1 MFDLSSLNKAQR
13 EAVETLDGP
22 LLIVAGPGTGK
33 TTVLTYRIAH
43 ILSATDTKP
52 NAILAMTFTEA
63 GVYAMRKKL
72 YELIGPTAYNVEIT
86 TIHGFCNTVIQ
97 EFGEYFTQIQGFSAL
112 NDIERIKFT
121 QQILEKTEYLHL
133 APVNAKDLYIPDL
146 LSVISTMK
154 REYITPERLKK
165 AIDVEREQL
174 NGMEK
179 YVTRGPDKGKKV
191 RQEYA
196 DQEKKIAKYEEVL
209 VFYDH
214 YQAVL
219 TEKKRYDYEDMI
231 LFVLDV
237 LNKNAELRATL
248 QEKYQYLMIDEYQDT
263 NDAQNTLLFALAE
276 YWGEEANIFAV
287 GDDDQAIYRFQG
299 ASVKNIVDY
308 LGKYPAAKVITL
320 TDNYRSQQR
329 VLDASREFIRNNS
342 QSLEKTLGTINKTLL
357 SHASHKV
364 KKVRLA
370 RFHRGE
376 AENLFIADKIQQ
388 SVRGKKEKKYENI
401 AILVRNN
408 ADMDPIVD
416 MLQRKKIPYVRKA
429 GDNALDDMYVKQLL
443 DVVRLVTLIGTDEVN
458 DLLLVKILH
467 FSYLAIPK
475 LDLLKIGRAY
485 PENRVKTFW
494 EYIAGN
500 TKGVDLSTLGVSSE
514 GKDKLLEF
522 FDKVVTWYS
531 QSYREPLVKMLE
543 VLMHETGLLN
553 FVLGD
558 KNKAKHL
565 NALNS
570 FFAEVKALNV
580 SEPDMT
586 LAEFLVSIDLMNQF
600 KLPIKEKDLGVQEKG
615 VQIMTAHSSKGL
627 EFDTV
632 FIPQLYSTK
641 WDHRKVRSNLS
652 LPTSLTSITG
662 DLDTLEED
670 RRLLYVA
677 MTRARKKVYLSYSDV
692 YASSFGKDK
701 EVHRSQFIDE
711 IPKQHIFKLK
721 VSKYTKLVQDHVADL
736 LAARPF
742 NTVYINSVD
751 ERDVIRSIV
760 SRFDLHPTG
769 LNNYLECPM
778 QFLLG
783 NLLRIPAAMS
793 PALVYGNAYHDALE
807 KLYRSVKLNLVRLSE
822 SEFIDVFAKKLHTYP
837 LRTSQKEKL
846 LEKGKKNLALYY
858 HEFGE
863 KIIAPVKTEHKLT
876 GVISGARIKGRVDRI
891 DYLDTER
898 KFLKVIDYKTG
909 KAIGASAF
917 DGLHPADKFDAYN
930 YEKAKA
936 QRYYNQL
943 LFYKVVADLD
953 WWITSNGAEVVE
965 GALFFVDPERE
976 QFIERAVSYDRSD
989 VEDMKELIITTWNK
1003 IQNMEFPRVH
1013 GPEDKC
1019 EFCKVGRLEE

>member
-1 MFDLSSLNKAQR
+1 MVDISLLNKSQR
-13 EAVETLDGP
+13 EAVEALDGP

-63 GVYAMRKKL
+63 GVFAMRRKL
-72 YELIGPTAYNVEIT
+72 YDLIGSTAYNVEIT
-86 TIHGFCNTVIQ
+86 TIHGFCNMVIQ
-97 EFGEYFTQIQGFSAL
+97 EFSEYFTDIQGFTAL

-154 REYITPERLKK
+154 REYISPKK
-165 AIDVEREQL
+165 LETAIEIENEML

-179 YVTRGPDKGKKV
+179 YITRGPDKGKRV
-191 RQEYA
+191 RTEYS
-196 DQEKKIAKYEEVL
+196 DYEKRIAKYKEVL

-214 YQAVL
+214 YQAL
-219 TEKKRYDYEDMI
+219 LKEKKRYDYEDMI
-231 LFVLDV
+231 LVVLEA
-237 LNKNAELRATL
+237 LQKNAELRATL

-263 NDAQNTLLFALAE
+263 NDAQNTLLFSLAE
-276 YWGEEANIFAV
+276 YWGEEANVFAV

-308 LGKYPAAKVITL
+308 LGRYPNAKVITL
-320 TDNYRSQQR
+320 TDNYRSQQK
-329 VLDASREFIRNNS
+329 VLDVSREFIRNNS
-342 QSLEKTLGTINKTLL
+342 QSLEKTLGTIDKTLK
-357 SHASHKV
+357 SFASHKQ
-364 KKVRLA
+364 KRIRLA
-370 RFHRGE
+370 HFHRGE
-376 AENLFIADKIQQ
+376 AENLFIADKIKQL
-388 SVRGKKEKKYENI
+388 VRGKKEKKYENI

-408 ADMDPIVD
+408 ADMDSIVD

-429 GDNALDDMYVKQLL
+429 GDNALEDTYVKQLL
-443 DVVRLVTLIGTDEVN
+443 DIVRLVTLIGTKEFN

-467 FSYLAIPK
+467 FQYLNIPK
-475 LDLLKIGRAY
+475 LDLLKVGRAY

-500 TKGVDLSTLGVSSE
+500 TKGVDLSTLGVSQE

-522 FDKVVTWYS
+522 FDHIVVWYS
-531 QSYREPLVKMLE
+531 QSFQEPLVKMLE
-543 VLMHETGLLN
+543 ILMHETGMLD
-553 FVLGD
+553 FVLEE
-558 KNKAKHL
+558 KNKIKHL

-586 LAEFLVSIDLMNQF
+586 LTEFLVSVDLMNQF

-615 VQIMTAHSSKGL
+615 VQIMTAHASKGL

-641 WDHRKVRSNLS
+641 WDHRRVRSNLT
-652 LPTSLTSITG
+652 LPASLTSSTG
-662 DLDTLEED
+662 ELDTLEED

-677 MTRARKKVYLSYSDV
+677 LTRARKKVYLSYSDI
-692 YASSFGKDK
+692 YSSSFGKDK

-711 IPKQHIFKLK
+711 LPKKDIFTLK
-721 VSKYTKLVQDHVADL
+721 VTKYTKLVQDHVADL

-742 NTVYINSVD
+742 NTVYINSID

-778 QFLLG
+778 RFLMT
-783 NLLRIPAAMS
+783 NLLRIPSAIS
-793 PALVYGNAYHDALE
+793 PALVYGNAYHAALE
-807 KLYRSVKLNLVRLSE
+807 ELYKSVKVDLVKLSE
-822 SEFIDVFAKKLHTYP
+822 SEFVNVFANKLQGYP

-846 LEKGKKNLALYY
+846 LEKGKKNLSYFYQTYAASLVV
-858 HEFGE
+858 
-863 KIIAPVKTEHKLT
+863 PLKTEHRLR
-876 GVISGARIKGRVDRI
+876 GVISGVRIKGTVDRI
-891 DYLDTER
+891 DYIDISK

-909 KAIGASAF
+909 KSISASAF
-917 DGLHPADKFDAYN
+917 EGLHPSATFDKYN
-930 YEKAKA
+930 FEKAKA

-943 LFYKVVADLD
+943 LFYKVVSDLD
-953 WWITSNGAEVVE
+953 WWITSNNAEVVE
-965 GALFFVDPERE
+965 SSLFFVDPERE
-976 QFIERAVSYDRSD
+976 QFAERSVTYDSSD
-989 VEDMKELIITTWNK
+989 IEDMKELIITTWQK
-1003 IQNMEFPRVH
+1003 IQNLEFPRIH
-1013 GPEDKC
+1013 RPEDSC
-1019 EFCKVGRLEE
+1019 EYCRIGDN